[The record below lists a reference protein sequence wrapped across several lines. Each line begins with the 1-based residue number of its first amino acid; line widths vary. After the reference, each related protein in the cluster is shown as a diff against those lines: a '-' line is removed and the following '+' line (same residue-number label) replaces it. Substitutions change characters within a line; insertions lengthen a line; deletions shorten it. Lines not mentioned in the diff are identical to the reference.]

1 MDFQLNLASET
12 VAQALPKE
20 PLVVAPDLSLR
31 GVLELM
37 QARNRGSVMICSADD
52 VLQGIF
58 TERDVVKLLAA
69 DADLDRPIEQ
79 VMVCKPETVH
89 PNDTVGQTIVTMAQ
103 RGYRRMPVLDDA
115 GRLTGVLGVS
125 RILEYLVDH
134 FPKVVY
140 TLPPKP
146 HQSSQEREGA

>member
-20 PLVVAPDLSLR
+20 PLVVAPTLSLR
-31 GVLELM
+31 AVLEQM
-37 QARNRGSVMICSADD
+37 QARNRGSVLVCSADG

-69 DADLDRPIEQ
+69 NVELDTPIEK
-79 VMVCKPETVH
+79 VMVSGPETIQ
-89 PNDTVGQTIVTMAQ
+89 PGDTVGKAISTMAQ
-103 RGYRRMPVLDDA
+103 RGFRRMPVVDET
-115 GRLTGVLGVS
+115 GRPIGVLGVS
-125 RILEYLVDH
+125 RVLEYIVDH